1 MIKELQIKMDKIY
14 QDENNNF
21 QFDFRNAEE
30 VVVLDK
36 LTHCIPELQYWHKKE
51 TGFAKIL
58 QKSLSAA
65 YFGYGHVKRMK
76 KNEKLCIACW

>member
-1 MIKELQIKMDKIY
+1 MDKIY

-36 LTHCIPELQYWHKKE
+36 LTHCIPE
-51 TGFAKIL
+51 F
-58 QKSLSAA
+58 
-65 YFGYGHVKRMK
+65 HVVNLEEWKRMFPQYII
-76 KNEKLCIACW
+76 EFIGV